1 MIGVIVLSGPF
12 EGMHGLDADRSPSLL
27 PLGDRPALQ
36 HIVESLVTQGITSIE
51 LIVGH
56 GPERVEGLLGTGD
69 RWGCAF
75 RYHLAAQ
82 RDHPYRSLRVIS
94 DLTTEPWI
102 LIHAEQ
108 YPCVEFSASTL
119 EKPVLYYGRFE
130 KPASQQRNFEALEDT
145 WGGTA
150 VMPPSEISEEL
161 SNYTVA
167 ELRQHFDLLLAQNA
181 ATAITTTNWIDV
193 STPAGLLRSQNRL
206 LDKELPGLL
215 ISGTER
221 QPSVWVSRNVIIH
234 PSATLVPPAC
244 IGANTRI
251 SKGVRVGPYAVVGAD
266 CIIDSNT
273 VIDHALIF
281 EGSYVGESLEV
292 HQAIVAQN
300 LLVNV
305 RLDASVDISENFLLS
320 RLDRSRRS
328 SWTRT
333 LVQSAGG
340 FFLIILFLPFTL
352 LSFLYYFLV
361 RRMSYASLEAIHIP
375 AEEKS
380 GELRTYPLLCMG
392 SDAWSVHRPAGWPA
406 FLRQFLPGL
415 YAVAR
420 GRLHLVGLPPRTAS
434 EVASLQ
440 EHWRAIYLCGKAGLI
455 TEAGTTSIDSGD
467 EMQLYL
473 AEAYYSIQQSP
484 SHDLRLIAR
493 YFLRLLVPASRT
505 KEKASSSFTLK

>member
-12 EGMHGLDADRSPSLL
+12 EGMHGLDAERSPSLL

-36 HIVESLVTQGITSIE
+36 HIVESLVTQGITNIE

-69 RWGCAF
+69 RWGCTF

-82 RDHPYRSLRVIS
+82 PDHPYRSFKIIS
-94 DLTTEPWI
+94 DLKTEPWV

-108 YPCVEFSASTL
+108 YPCVEFSAPAL
-119 EKPVLYYGRFE
+119 EKPTLYYGKFE
-130 KPASQQRNFEALEDT
+130 KPSSQQLDPKTLEST

-150 VMPPSEISEEL
+150 VMPPSEISEEFA
-161 SNYTVA
+161 NYTLT
-167 ELRQHFDLLLAQNA
+167 ELREYFEQLLAQDV
-181 ATAITTTNWIDV
+181 ATAISTKQWLDV
-193 STPAGLLRSQNRL
+193 STPAGLLGSQTRL
-206 LDKELPGLL
+206 LNKELHGLL

-221 QPSVWVSRNVIIH
+221 QPNVWVSRNVIVH
-234 PSATLVPPAC
+234 PSATLIPPVC

-266 CIIDSNT
+266 CIVDSNT

-320 RLDRSRRS
+320 RLDRSRRR

-333 LVQSAGG
+333 IVQSAIAL
-340 FFLIILFLPFTL
+340 FLIILFLPFTL
-352 LSFLYYFLV
+352 ASILYYFIV
-361 RRMSYASLEAIHIP
+361 RRRTYTSLKAIHIP
-375 AEEKS
+375 VEEKP
-380 GELRTYPLLCMG
+380 GELRTYPLLCLG
-392 SDAWSVHRPAGWPA
+392 ADAWSVHRPAGWPA

-415 YAVAR
+415 FAVAR
-420 GRLHLVGLPPRTAS
+420 GRLHLVGLPPKTAS
-434 EVASLQ
+434 EVASLH
-440 EHWRAIYLCGKAGLI
+440 EDWRVLYLCGKAGLI
-455 TEAGTTSIDSGD
+455 TEASTTSIDPGD

-473 AEAYYSIQQSP
+473 ADAYYSIQQSP
-484 SHDLRLIAR
+484 SHDLLLIAR
-493 YFLRLLVPASRT
+493 YFLRLIVPGNPAR
-505 KEKASSSFTLK
+505 EKVSSKSK

>member
-36 HIVESLVTQGITSIE
+36 HIIESLVTQGITSIE

-56 GPERVEGLLGTGD
+56 GPERVESLLGTGD
-69 RWGCAF
+69 RWGCTF

-94 DLTTEPWI
+94 DLATEPWI

-108 YPCVEFSASTL
+108 YPCMEFSAPSL
-119 EKPVLYYGRFE
+119 EKPTLYCGSFE
-130 KPASQQRNFEALEDT
+130 KLANQQHDAETPQDT
-145 WGGTA
+145 WGGTV

-167 ELRQHFDLLLAQNA
+167 ELRRHFDLLLAQNV
-181 ATAITTTNWIDV
+181 ATSISTTNWIDV

-206 LDKELPGLL
+206 LDKELHGLL

-221 QPSVWVSRNVIIH
+221 QPGEWVSRNVIIH
-234 PSATLVPPAC
+234 PSATLVPPVC

-251 SKGVRVGPYAVVGAD
+251 SRGVRVGPYAVVGAD

-273 VIDHALIF
+273 MIDHALIF

-292 HQAIVAQN
+292 HQSIVAQN

-320 RLDRSRRS
+320 RLDRSYRT

-333 LVQSAGG
+333 LVQSAVAI
-340 FFLIILFLPFTL
+340 FLIILFLPFTL
-352 LSFLYYFLV
+352 ASILYYFLV
-361 RRMSYASLEAIHIP
+361 RRASYASLKAIHIP
-375 AEEKS
+375 AEEKP
-380 GELRTYPLLCMG
+380 GEFRTYPLLCMG
-392 SDAWSVHRPAGWPA
+392 TDAWSIYRPAGWPA

-434 EVASLQ
+434 EVAALQ
-440 EHWRAIYLCGKAGLI
+440 EHWRTIYLSGKAGLI
-455 TEAGTTSIDSGD
+455 TEAATTSIDTGD

-473 AEAYYSIQQSP
+473 ADAYYTIEQSP
-484 SHDLRLIAR
+484 KHDLLLIAR
-493 YFLRLLVPASRT
+493 YFLRLIVPRKST
-505 KEKASSSFTLK
+505 KKRPS